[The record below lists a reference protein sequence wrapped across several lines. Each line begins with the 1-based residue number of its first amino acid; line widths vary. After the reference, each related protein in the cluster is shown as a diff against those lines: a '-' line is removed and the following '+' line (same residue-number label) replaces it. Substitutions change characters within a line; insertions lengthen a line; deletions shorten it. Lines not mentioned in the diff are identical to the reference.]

1 MGWWGDASPSSPP
14 LDPPLGGGV
23 PLPTGEGSGE
33 EAVWIERQFRRPRND
48 MSVLTVRSSV
58 AVDGQNGHI

>member
-1 MGWWGDASPSSPP
+1 VREYRGAEGADRGGVW
-14 LDPPLGGGV
+14 GGGV